1 MTAAS
6 RRCAAVLM
14 ALIIGGDAGP
24 YATGEAAQE
33 RLRLSVSPAVALA
46 PAQLRIVVYV
56 EPAPGNRRLEIVAES
71 GDYLRSS
78 SLPLEGARASRLHR
92 VEYRSVPRGTYT
104 VLATIIGDD
113 GEISAS
119 ADKHVLVVD

>member
-1 MTAAS
+1 M
-6 RRCAAVLM
+6 RAAVLM
-14 ALIIGGDAGP
+14 VLIIGGDAGP

-46 PAQLRIVVYV
+46 PAQLRILVYV
-56 EPAPGNRRLEIVAES
+56 EPAAGNRRLEIVAES

-92 VEYRSVPRGTYT
+92 VEYRSVPRGAYT

-119 ADKHVLVVD
+119 TGKQVLVVD